1 MVVDVNAEGEDAI
14 NANGRGEG
22 VVVEDGI
29 TRIQCVRGLVGTL
42 TAESLVAVVVSAPGF
57 FV

>member
-1 MVVDVNAEGEDAI
+1 MVDVNAEREDVI